1 MADALTKLMEA
12 NFLRETFRQG
22 RYCLHD
28 ASEVLKNRATA
39 RKRMKWLQASCTEN
53 ELSSEKMKIRECD

>member
-1 MADALTKLMEA
+1 MEA